1 MNSTYHKCSYFVS
14 EAHRFKTQTKRFAD
28 FGDRVDGHI
37 HASVFD
43 TAEMAGI
50 KTATVGEVANRKSCG
65 VASLSNG
72 QAYGLASSAP
82 NGRRPSRATG
92 LPSIGL
98 RLDDLAGGIGQRHR
112 RAFALL
118 DFGIG
123 KGVSPETAFISAI
136 VIVPL
141 LVSAEHELL
150 RVHIGGFFRFRKQ
163 RNGIQFAVYVL
174 GVVVATGDRYPYLE
188 NIIGI
193 TINDA
198 VAAVVDVVSLK
209 CSQRFDFSLVDF
221 YRVGGVE
228 ALTFVIDSLR

>member
-1 MNSTYHKCSYFVS
+1 
-14 EAHRFKTQTKRFAD
+14 
-28 FGDRVDGHI
+28 
-37 HASVFD
+37 
-43 TAEMAGI
+43 MAGI
-50 KTATVGEVANRKSCG
+50 KTAAVGEFANRQPCG

-82 NGRRPSRATG
+82 NGGRPSRATG
-92 LPSIGL
+92 LARIGF
-98 RLDDLAGGIGQRHR
+98 RLDDLTGSIGQRHR

-123 KGVSPETAFISAI
+123 KGVSAEATFISAI

-150 RVHIGGFFRFRKQ
+150 RVYISDFLRLREQRTGIRFA
-163 RNGIQFAVYVL
+163 IDIL
-174 GVVVATGDRYPYLE
+174 GVVLAAGDRYPHLE

-221 YRVGGVE
+221 GRVSGVE